1 MYDSREGC
9 NAIIETNSNTL
20 IAGCAMTVIPNTI
33 TAIAK
38 NAFLGCV
45 GLSSLTIPD
54 GVTSIGEYAFAECT
68 GILFR
73 KVCLS

>member
-33 TAIAK
+33 SAIAK
-38 NAFLGCV
+38 NAFLDCV

-54 GVTSIGEYAFAECT
+54 GVT
-68 GILFR
+68 
-73 KVCLS
+73 